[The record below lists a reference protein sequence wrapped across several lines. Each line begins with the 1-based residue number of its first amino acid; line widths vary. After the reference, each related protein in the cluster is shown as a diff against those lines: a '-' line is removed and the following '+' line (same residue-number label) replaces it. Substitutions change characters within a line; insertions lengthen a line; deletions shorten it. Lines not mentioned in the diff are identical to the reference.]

1 VTSRVPERIMPGEIA
16 WEMYYLEHRQR
27 YEFAAERCRG
37 LAVLD
42 VASGVGYGSELLMH
56 ARARAA
62 VAADLALDCIAIG
75 RRLFSANGVFFACAN
90 AVELPFKDGSFDA
103 VVSFETI
110 EHLHQ
115 VRDFVT
121 AVCRVLRPQGL
132 FICSS
137 PNKEF
142 TMRREKPSNPHHQIE
157 MTYDEL
163 AETIRSG
170 GFEITELFSQS
181 HSPSYSRFLDLLDQL
196 GRVEEVICYSRFLGI
211 ENALR
216 KLLGRKVWSLRPSSP
231 LLSRAVHGDF
241 VIEPLAKPSPRS
253 VTYIVCARK
262 CSTDITG

>member
-1 VTSRVPERIMPGEIA
+1 MPGELA

-42 VASGVGYGSELLMH
+42 IASGVGYGSELLRH
-56 ARARAA
+56 GLARTA
-62 VAADLALDCIAIG
+62 VAADLAIDCIAIG
-75 RRLFSANGVFFACAN
+75 RRLFSASGVFFACAD

-115 VRDFVT
+115 AGAFVAAVR
-121 AVCRVLRPQGL
+121 RVLRPQGL

-137 PNKEF
+137 PNREF
-142 TMRREKPSNPHHQIE
+142 TMGREKPANPYHRIE

-170 GFEITELFSQS
+170 GFEITESFSQS

-196 GRVEEVICYSRFLGI
+196 GRVEEVVCYSRFLAI

-216 KLLGRKVWSLRPSSP
+216 KLLGRKVWSFRPSSP

-241 VIEPLAKPSPRS
+241 VIEPLAKPSSRF
-253 VTYIVCARK
+253 VTYILCARRR
-262 CSTDITG
+262 STDITG